1 MYFFPEYQS
10 SSFPYNDSRHW
21 FSASAWKPIYLV
33 SISGG
38 IRGSK
43 YLYSNKYIWQYS
55 NIAEAL
61 TEWHKSTHFWIKTA
75 TTFPYELALFLQL
88 FIVTFANLTLW
99 VNDSVR
105 EKPTQMNFSA
115 KLCKELHM
123 EPCDG
128 GCVNISNRIYLSL
141 SENQERRRPVID
153 EQI

>member
-1 MYFFPEYQS
+1 MSSPQHTFLDFPCE
-10 SSFPYNDSRHW
+10 
-21 FSASAWKPIYLV
+21 LV
-33 SISGG
+33 
-38 IRGSK
+38 
-43 YLYSNKYIWQYS
+43 
-55 NIAEAL
+55 
-61 TEWHKSTHFWIKTA
+61 
-75 TTFPYELALFLQL
+75 LFLQL

-115 KLCKELHM
+115 KQCKELHM
-123 EPCDG
+123 EQYNG